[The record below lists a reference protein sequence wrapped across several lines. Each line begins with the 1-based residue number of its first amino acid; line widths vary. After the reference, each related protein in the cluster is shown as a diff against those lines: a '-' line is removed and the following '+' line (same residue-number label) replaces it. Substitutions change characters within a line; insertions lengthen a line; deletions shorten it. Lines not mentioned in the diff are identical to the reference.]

1 MSLEDWLRAAKIIKH
16 KTSKEE
22 IEAVFGVVER
32 NLKDAALKGLS
43 SDQKYIQS
51 YQAAF
56 EASLA
61 LLYHNGYKPV
71 KSGGHHTV
79 VWQCMREILEP
90 EQQSTILLFENAA
103 KKRSKMSYDMAGIA
117 SQKEADEM
125 YEEARSFTVLIR
137 SMIGTMN

>member
-32 NLKDAALKGLS
+32 DLKDASVKGLS
-43 SDQKYIQS
+43 SDLKYIQS

-56 EASLA
+56 EAALA
-61 LLYHNGYKPV
+61 FLYYNGYKPV
-71 KSGGHHTV
+71 KSGHHTV
-79 VWQCMREILEP
+79 LWQCMREILKP
-90 EQQSTILLFENAA
+90 EHHVTILLFENAA

-125 YEEARSFTVLIR
+125 LEEAREFAELIKCIIKN
-137 SMIGTMN
+137 S